1 MINRRTFN
9 FQKIPAV
16 IKRVLSFTLLAV
28 SLYHP
33 VRAQSFVRVNSGT
46 KSDILQISMINENE
60 GFFLTD
66 KIYTLYQGAEWK
78 KADYSAIRSIYKFA
92 ANSASDFWY
101 VTNLENSTSIIYHSV
116 DKKEEQITG
125 PFGVA
130 IYAMNVTSDNIA
142 FVSSSSEVAI
152 YENGMFKK
160 IELAPSKSIIKK
172 IIGRN
177 SHLFWILNSKNEL
190 YLYSGLKYKRILADK
205 KVKDFVIIDDKLG
218 YALCDTEILA
228 FDGLEYTNWKKSE
241 DFVRADK
248 IYLSPKGEIWL
259 IGPHSTVLLISG
271 TQIQDFSPTE
281 KYQLTD
287 LSFAGPDEVWI
298 SGLDGVLLYK
308 GNKNLPVFELGN
320 PGFSS
325 FKLTNFGIDLDNE
338 YGVAL
343 ADFNGD
349 NYLDIF
355 SVCISDFNRLFIN
368 KLKSEDGGLKEN
380 FFRDEGVIRKSEGT
394 FDTKNESSYAELK
407 LGITAADVDND
418 GDEDVYISYLNSR
431 NKLLLNNG
439 NGVFRDVS
447 SQPFRA
453 CDNYNRSSAAAFS
466 DVDLDGDVDLYV
478 TSENGSNRFFHNDGT
493 GHFKDITAES
503 GLVTD
508 SGGSCATFSDINQ
521 DGYPDLC
528 VTFWYDSNR
537 IYLNESWRGE
547 IRFRDI
553 TEQTDLA
560 KTPPVK
566 TNGVTIAD
574 INNDGFPDLF
584 LANKNEENK
593 LYLNNGAGIFMDVT
607 DSYLEKNI
615 YLSNGAVIA
624 DFDQDGYQ
632 DLYLSNVGTNVL
644 YKNISG
650 LFFKDVT
657 AFFGAEMSGY
667 STGSGVGDFNNDGNI
682 DIYAANFLGGSS
694 KVFLNQSSNRQTV
707 KLKLEGTHS
716 NRDAIGAKIFLYA
729 KDLVT
734 GKIRLEAFQEIS
746 GGGGY
751 ASISAKEV
759 IFPLMFGYQYFAI
772 VKFPFPGSEKR
783 IDDLKPGLLMVREEA
798 GLSAYATRLVKSIH
812 RIVKDPEILKEYSK
826 FAILFLLFLIYFRL
840 EIHGDNR
847 ISRIRKGSVLV
858 IFILCLFLNYIFI
871 YSTSLLLFFMPI
883 FIAFILLII
892 THLITDR
899 LQIAEELSR
908 QRLKLREKIS
918 RDLHDDLA
926 STLGSISIYSD
937 TMKRMED
944 PVHSEYRKL
953 SVKIADLTQSALQSI
968 TDIIWMT
975 SPRNDSLQGLLAKAN
990 NLMYE
995 TFIDNGIFYHAD
1007 INTPDHLIVL
1017 PDELKNDIFLILK
1030 EAIHNIIR
1038 HAKATSVTFNAEV
1051 NDHTCTIVLIDDGV
1065 GFDVENLQ
1073 LPLSHGNGL
1082 INIKQR
1088 ANESK
1093 IELSVNSHP
1102 GKGTFIQIAF
1112 EI

>member
-1 MINRRTFN
+1 MMKFCTSGFKLKTKGILF
-9 FQKIPAV
+9 FAYLIVCMQFPIQAQK
-16 IKRVLSFTLLAV
+16 
-28 SLYHP
+28 
-33 VRAQSFVRVNSGT
+33 FVRVNSGT
-46 KSDILQISMINENE
+46 KSDIFRIGMLNENE

-66 KIYTLYQGAEWK
+66 KIYTLNQGVEWE
-78 KADYSAIRSIYKFA
+78 KADYSANRSISLF
-92 ANSASDFWY
+92 SAKSILDFWY
-101 VTNLENSTSIIYHSV
+101 VTNLENSTSNIYHSLN
-116 DKKEEQITG
+116 KQEERITG
-125 PFGVA
+125 PFGVG
-130 IYAMNVTSDNIA
+130 IYAMHVTADNIV
-142 FVSSSSEVAI
+142 FLSSSSEVAV
-152 YENGMFKK
+152 YEGGFFKN
-160 IELAPSKSIIKK
+160 IELAPTKAVIKK
-172 IIGRN
+172 IVGRN
-177 SHLFWILNSKNEL
+177 SHLFWILTSENEMF
-190 YLYSGLKYKRILADK
+190 LYSGLKYKRILADK
-205 KVKDFVIIDDKLG
+205 KVKDFVVIDDQIG
-218 YALCDTEILA
+218 YALCENEIVTFNGQEYSSWMKSDTI
-228 FDGLEYTNWKKSE
+228 GQT
-241 DFVRADK
+241 DK
-248 IYLSPKGEIWL
+248 LYYSPKGEIWL
-259 IGPHSTVLLISG
+259 MGANAKILRIDNGRVE
-271 TQIQDFSPTE
+271 DFSTKE
-281 KYQLTD
+281 KYSLTD

-298 SGLDGVLLYK
+298 SGSDGVLLYHGK
-308 GNKNLPVFELGN
+308 KNLPVFEQGN
-320 PGFSS
+320 PGFTS

-338 YGVAL
+338 YGVGL
-343 ADFNGD
+343 ADLNGD
-349 NYLDIF
+349 NFIDIF
-355 SVCISDFNRLFIN
+355 AVCISDFNRIFIN
-368 KLKSEDGGLKEN
+368 KLKSGENNLKGN
-380 FFRDEGVIRKSEGT
+380 FFRDEGILRKSQGN
-394 FDTKNESSYAELK
+394 FDAKKESNYEELK
-407 LGITAADVDND
+407 LGVTVADVDND
-418 GDEDVYISYLNSR
+418 GDEDVYLSYLNSR

-439 NGVFRDVS
+439 NGIFRDVS

-453 CDNYNRSSAAAFS
+453 CDDYKRSSAAAFA

-478 TSENGSNRFFHNDGT
+478 ASENGSNKFFINDGT
-493 GHFKDITAES
+493 GHFTDITSDA
-503 GLVTD
+503 GLETD
-508 SGGSCATFSDINQ
+508 SWGSCVTFSDINQ

-528 VTFWYDSNR
+528 VTFWYSGNR
-537 IYLNESWRGE
+537 IYLNESWRGK
-547 IRFRDI
+547 IRFREI

-560 KTPPVK
+560 NTPPVK
-566 TNGVTIAD
+566 TNGATFAD

-584 LANKNEENK
+584 LANKNDENK

-607 DSYLEKNI
+607 DSYLEKNV

-694 KVFLNQSSNRQTV
+694 KVFLNQRSNRQTV

-783 IDDLKPGLLMVREEA
+783 IDDLKPGLLLVREEA
-798 GLSAYATRLVKSIH
+798 GLSAYATRLAKSIH

-899 LQIAEELSR
+899 LQIAEELSG

-937 TMKRMED
+937 TLKRMED

-975 SPRNDSLQGLLAKAN
+975 SPRNDSLQGLLAKVN

-1051 NDHTCTIVLIDDGV
+1051 NDHTCNIVLIDDGV
-1065 GFDVENLQ
+1065 GFDEENLQ

-1102 GKGTFIQIAF
+1102 GKGTFIHIAF
-1112 EI
+1112 QI